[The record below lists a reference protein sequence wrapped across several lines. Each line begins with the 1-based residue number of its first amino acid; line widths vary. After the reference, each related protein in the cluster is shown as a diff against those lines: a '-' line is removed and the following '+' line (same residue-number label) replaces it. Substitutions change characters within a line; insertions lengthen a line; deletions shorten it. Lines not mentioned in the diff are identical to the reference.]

1 MRHTHF
7 ALVVLFLLATTI
19 AGRAQASLPPIG
31 NAIVPACITLVG
43 SAGAVPATAF
53 GDFHVVFLDL
63 ANNPVPDVA
72 ITIDLSG
79 CPDLHLCA
87 DQLDPAATVD
97 CARKTVTKRTD
108 QSGTVHFTLLG
119 GSNGAGNA
127 VTFLNGGKIFGDGL
141 FLGSPT
147 VSAFDL
153 DGANGVS
160 VNDLSV
166 WLSDFGSTQPFGRS
180 DYDCNG
186 GVNINDLSLWLSAYG
201 SGAQSTPCAST
212 CP

>member
-1 MRHTHF
+1 MF
-7 ALVVLFLLATTI
+7 AIII

-31 NAIVPACITLVG
+31 NAIIPACITLVG

-53 GDFHVVFLDL
+53 GDFQVVLRDL
-63 ANNPVPDVA
+63 ANNPVPNAA

-79 CPDLHLCA
+79 CRDLHLCA

-97 CARKTVTKRTD
+97 CAHKTVTKRTD
-108 QSGTVHFTLLG
+108 ASGTVHFTILG

-127 VTFLNGGKIFGDGL
+127 VTLLNGGKIFGDGL

-153 DGANGVS
+153 DGSNGVA

-166 WLSDFGSTQPFGRS
+166 WLSDFGSFVNRGRS
-180 DYDCNG
+180 DFDCTG
-186 GVNINDLSLWLSAYG
+186 AIGINDFSLLLAAYG
-201 SGAQSTPCAST
+201 SGTQITSCATS